1 MTDLAPLRKAL
12 ILCTAVA
19 VTAGLTACD
28 NRTLTQSLARIK
40 EVPVDARGAPAD
52 GADAKSISREDV
64 QLVVNTAKDL
74 AVGKGGLLRN
84 GDGPIANPKFK
95 IAIVDPL
102 SLPPGGDS
110 QPLDTGVQGDLT
122 ARPVAPEAR
131 ATQVSSPQ
139 ALSPQTLPSQ
149 ALKDTRAKPA
159 QAIAANEQMQ
169 NANAS
174 GRLIQIGSFGTAD
187 AARDAWQGL
196 QARYPGVEQYKPTYQ
211 KITTAAGKP
220 MVRLKLGPVAG
231 EDQAKSLCRQ
241 LDIRDNWCAKAG

>member
-19 VTAGLTACD
+19 VTAGLAACD

-74 AVGKGGLLRN
+74 TVGKGGLLRK

-110 QPLDTGVQGDLT
+110 QPLDTGVPGDLT
-122 ARPVAPEAR
+122 ARPVAPEAP
-131 ATQVSSPQ
+131 ATQATP
-139 ALSPQTLPSQ
+139 PPTT
-149 ALKDTRAKPA
+149 KDIRAKPA
-159 QAIAANEQMQ
+159 QAMAANEQMQ

-174 GRLIQIGSFGTAD
+174 GRLIQVGSFGTAD

-231 EDQAKSLCRQ
+231 EDQARSLCRQ

>member
-74 AVGKGGLLRN
+74 TVGKGGLLRK

-110 QPLDTGVQGDLT
+110 QPLDTGVPGDLT
-122 ARPVAPEAR
+122 ARPVAPEAP
-131 ATQVSSPQ
+131 ATQATP
-139 ALSPQTLPSQ
+139 PQTT
-149 ALKDTRAKPA
+149 KDIRAKPA
-159 QAIAANEQMQ
+159 QAMAANEQMQ

-174 GRLIQIGSFGTAD
+174 GRLIQVGSFGTAD

-231 EDQAKSLCRQ
+231 EDQARSLCRQ